1 MIGDFF
7 FNTNEF
13 PIGALMEKTITLRGG
28 QLFAQ
33 KVCYRCCPVLRKT
46 RHVTKTRQYHPYLL
60 NITVEGDY
68 DPSFVF
74 THKGKLSCQRYRFMA
89 LILSLEKFENLPSL
103 YKMQNEHTMPGGL
116 KAVAVT
122 PYGRELEGSS

>member
-1 MIGDFF
+1 
-7 FNTNEF
+7 
-13 PIGALMEKTITLRGG
+13 MEKTITLRGG

-33 KVCYRCCPVLRKT
+33 K
-46 RHVTKTRQYHPYLL
+46 YHPYLL
-60 NITVEGDY
+60 DITLKGEY

-74 THKGKLSCQRYRFMA
+74 THKGKLAINQDIFQVV
-89 LILSLEKFENLPSL
+89 IIQTDKFENLPAL

-122 PYGRELEGSS
+122 PYGRELGQDCK